1 MHCPLDIAEDLIYK
15 HLIIILMFT
24 SIKHIAFITLGL
36 FISTV
41 SIAQTIN
48 DEQTKLNVATIN
60 NPVERLAMLKP
71 ISFEYNTKQ
80 YKFLNLQSGKQY
92 GFLSDNIQ
100 AVFPEL
106 VKEKRVT
113 YMQGKNNYKSASIA
127 NINETSLIP
136 VLVASIVEQ
145 QKQIDQLKSE
155 IDALKKRG
163 ATAMQ

>member
-1 MHCPLDIAEDLIYK
+1 
-15 HLIIILMFT
+15 MFT
-24 SIKHIAFITLGL
+24 SIKHIALITLGF
-36 FISTV
+36 FISANA
-41 SIAQTIN
+41 IAQTIN
-48 DEQTKLNVATIN
+48 DEQTKLNVTSIN
-60 NPVERLAMLKP
+60 NPVERLSQLKP

-106 VKEKRVT
+106 VKEKRVS
-113 YMQGKNNYKSASIA
+113 YMQGKNNYKNASIA
-127 NINETSLIP
+127 SINETSLIP

-163 ATAMQ
+163 VTAMQ

>member
-1 MHCPLDIAEDLIYK
+1 
-15 HLIIILMFT
+15 MFT
-24 SIKHIAFITLGL
+24 SIKYISLITLGL
-36 FISTV
+36 FISTAT
-41 SIAQTIN
+41 IAQSIN
-48 DEQTKLNVATIN
+48 DEQTKLNVASIS
-60 NPVERLAMLKP
+60 NPVERLSQLKP

-92 GFLSDNIQ
+92 GFLSENIQ

-155 IDALKKRG
+155 IEVLKRKG
-163 ATAMQ
+163 VTAMQ

>member
-1 MHCPLDIAEDLIYK
+1 
-15 HLIIILMFT
+15 MFT
-24 SIKHIAFITLGL
+24 SIKYLAIITVSF
-36 FISTV
+36 FISTNA
-41 SIAQTIN
+41 IAQTIN
-48 DEQTKLNVATIN
+48 DEQTKLNVASIS
-60 NPVERLAMLKP
+60 NPVEKLAQLKP

-80 YKFLNLQSGKQY
+80 YKFLNLQTGKQY

-113 YMQGKNNYKSASIA
+113 YMQGKNNYKNASIA
-127 NINETSLIP
+127 SINETSLIP

-155 IDALKKRG
+155 IEVLKKRG

>member
-1 MHCPLDIAEDLIYK
+1 
-15 HLIIILMFT
+15 MFN

-36 FISTV
+36 FIST
-41 SIAQTIN
+41 ITTAQTIN
-48 DEQTKLNVATIN
+48 DEQTKLNVTTIS
-60 NPVERLAMLKP
+60 NPVERLSMLRP

-80 YKFLNLQSGKQY
+80 FKFLNLQAGKQY

-113 YMQGKNNYKSASIA
+113 YMQGKNNYKNASIA
-127 NINETSLIP
+127 SINETSLIP

-155 IDALKKRG
+155 IDALKKKG
-163 ATAMQ
+163 VTAMQ

>member
-1 MHCPLDIAEDLIYK
+1 
-15 HLIIILMFT
+15 MFT
-24 SIKHIAFITLGL
+24 SIKYIGLITLGL
-36 FISTV
+36 FISTAT
-41 SIAQTIN
+41 IAQTIN
-48 DEQTKLNVATIN
+48 DEQTKLNVASIS
-60 NPVERLAMLKP
+60 NPVERLSQLKP

-106 VKEKRVT
+106 VKEKRVS

-145 QKQIDQLKSE
+145 QKQIDQLKAE
-155 IDALKKRG
+155 IEAMKKKG
-163 ATAMQ
+163 VTAMQ

>member
-1 MHCPLDIAEDLIYK
+1 
-15 HLIIILMFT
+15 MFT
-24 SIKHIAFITLGL
+24 SIKYIGLITLGL
-36 FISTV
+36 FISTAT
-41 SIAQTIN
+41 IAQTIN
-48 DEQTKLNVATIN
+48 DEQTKLNVASIS
-60 NPVERLAMLKP
+60 NPVERLSQLKP

-106 VKEKRVT
+106 VKEKRVS

-155 IDALKKRG
+155 IEALKKKKEV
-163 ATAMQ
+163 TAMH